1 MDETQQVPNQNPITP
16 VPPITTHPT
25 PQSVPTSKTP
35 WIFFSLIV
43 ILIGVASYFG
53 YQNYQLK
60 QRIITL
66 QPQGTPKPTVNS
78 ALPPQASNF
87 PSPSW
92 TYTGKTFSVSLPST
106 WKQDTDYQ
114 ASPQNTEDI
123 RYTTKRETNQ
133 QGGGD
138 FTPGFADITIKAGS
152 EMETGFFELAS
163 EPLNS
168 ITVDN
173 YSAKQRSGYGGIAG
187 SVFVIKT
194 IVVTPKKAAYTI
206 TLSTQDE
213 KLKPI
218 FIQEYNQ
225 ILASIKFTN

>member
-1 MDETQQVPNQNPITP
+1 MEETQQTPNQNPITP
-16 VPPITTHPT
+16 PPITTYPMT
-25 PQSVPTSKTP
+25 QPAPTSITP
-35 WIFFSLIV
+35 WILISLIV
-43 ILIGVASYFG
+43 ILIVVASYVG

-60 QRIITL
+60 KQIITL

-78 ALPPQASNF
+78 SLPPQASNI

-114 ASPQNTEDI
+114 ASPQNTEEI
-123 RYTTKRETNQ
+123 RYTTERETNQ
-133 QGGGD
+133 QSGGD

-173 YSAKQRSGYGGIAG
+173 YSAKQGSGYVGIAG

-194 IVVTPKKAAYTI
+194 IVVTPKKVAYTI

-225 ILASIKFTN
+225 MLASIKLTN